1 MYAYMVCCGRG
12 QHGACGVQDMNWVTS
27 HSCQPEHVRLESLIG
42 MGTFGVVYKGRID
55 LLNTVVAIKV
65 MAFQSSMEDVRMRRI
80 AMELATL
87 SRAKHHN
94 VVDII
99 AYFPDC
105 VRPCHGQPTAASDPL
120 KGRHFTVAA
129 RP

>member
-1 MYAYMVCCGRG
+1 M
-12 QHGACGVQDMNWVTS
+12 QGVQKTQS
-27 HSCQPEHVRLESLIG
+27 QACQPEHVRLESLIG

-55 LLNTVVAIKV
+55 LLNTIVAVKV
-65 MAFQSSMEDVRMRRI
+65 MAFQPTMEDVRMRRI

-105 VRPCHGQPTAASDPL
+105 VRPRSTGWYPQPLPRWT
-120 KGRHFTVAA
+120 R
-129 RP
+129 

>member
-1 MYAYMVCCGRG
+1 MGCVAVQGG
-12 QHGACGVQDMNWVTS
+12 QKLESQA
-27 HSCQPEHVRLESLIG
+27 CQPEHVRLESLIG

-55 LLNTVVAIKV
+55 LLNTVVAVKV
-65 MAFQSSMEDVRMRRI
+65 MAFHPTMEDVRMRRI

-99 AYFPDC
+99 AHFPDC
-105 VRPCHGQPTAASDPL
+105 VRPPRSPTSPTAAGCAYLCIPL
-120 KGRHFTVAA
+120 PANSA
-129 RP
+129 RLFALSHTH

>member
-1 MYAYMVCCGRG
+1 MRTWCAVAGGSTARR
-12 QHGACGVQDMNWVTS
+12 CGVQDMNWVTS
-27 HSCQPEHVRLESLIG
+27 QSCQPEHVRLESLIG

-105 VRPCHGQPTAASDPL
+105 VRPCHGQPTAASAPL
-120 KGRHFTVAA
+120 KGRRFTVAA